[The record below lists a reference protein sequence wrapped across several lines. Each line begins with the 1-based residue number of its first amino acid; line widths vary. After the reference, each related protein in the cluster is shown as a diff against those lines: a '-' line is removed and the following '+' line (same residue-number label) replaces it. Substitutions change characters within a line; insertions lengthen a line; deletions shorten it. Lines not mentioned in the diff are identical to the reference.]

1 MMENITAKTSTS
13 RQARRI
19 AAPLALT
26 AAMLAATAVTGGAQ
40 AQFSGL
46 AKRVVREAQTK
57 QSAPSASADAPKED
71 ESPPP
76 SSQASADADAA
87 TDDPWTPLPTKGRI
101 TRPSELSFAPS
112 VAEAKRAL
120 DRFGAYRCTGCEGG
134 FGYDSWVRHGANL
147 LGDYKL
153 EDLVGS
159 YAIGET
165 LTWKGVVARGEMT
178 IAGERTIAGF
188 RCKQVRYTLVKGKEQ
203 ASRPGLFCLGR
214 PSPYSSTD
222 RWVEVF

>member
-1 MMENITAKTSTS
+1 MTENITAKTSTS
-13 RQARRI
+13 QPARRI
-19 AAPLALT
+19 AVPLALT
-26 AAMLAATAVTGGAQ
+26 AALLAATAVTGVAQ

-57 QSAPSASADAPKED
+57 QPAPPPSADAPKEGVPP
-71 ESPPP
+71 SPP
-76 SSQASADADAA
+76 ASADVDAA

-101 TRPSELSFAPS
+101 TRPGELSFAPS

-159 YAIGET
+159 YAVGET
-165 LTWKGVVARGEMT
+165 LNWKGVIARGEMT
-178 IAGERTIAGF
+178 VVGEKTIAGF

-203 ASRPGLFCLGR
+203 ASRPGLFCLGK